1 MIFFSNKYVWIP
13 LYVFLIGLLIYRFK
27 KIAWKY
33 ILYLIV
39 SVAVSDQLC
48 SSILKPWTQRL
59 RPCHESAFQSWI
71 HLADGCGGQ
80 FGFCSSHAAN
90 SFALAVGIYLIT
102 KQKSWLYILVSWAAI
117 VSYSRIYLGAHYP
130 IDVLVGAGIG
140 TAVAIIIGKWKVES

>member
-1 MIFFSNKYVWIP
+1 
-13 LYVFLIGLLIYRFK
+13 
-27 KIAWKY
+27 
-33 ILYLIV
+33 
-39 SVAVSDQLC
+39 
-48 SSILKPWTQRL
+48 
-59 RPCHESAFQSWI
+59 
-71 HLADGCGGQ
+71 LADGCGGQ